1 MVQVPLTRV
10 TTLNDGNS
18 KSIADSDYVVYW
30 MIAFKR
36 VGYNFAL
43 QRAVEWANTLS
54 QPLLILEPLILDY
67 PMSSIRFHKF
77 ILEGMKEVDEMI
89 ADTNAYYYP
98 FVEQSAQESEGLL
111 KEISKNASVV
121 VTDDYPT
128 YFVPQMIAK
137 ASGEIDTKY
146 ELVDSNGVVPIRLS
160 EKEYV
165 RAHDF
170 RRYLH
175 KNLED
180 FITETPL
187 ENSLELLD
195 KKFDPSHLKTVQK
208 KWEPYNFKEQNIDD
222 FLQNLDIDKT
232 VEISSIHGGYSYALK
247 QLNKFIDIGYQD
259 YAEYSSH
266 PSKEASSQLSP
277 YLHYGQISTHEVFE
291 KISNLESWSPETI
304 DPKMQG
310 RRQGWWGSTENFES
324 FMDELITWREL
335 GYHTCVRRANY
346 NQYSSLPEWAIK
358 TLHEHSSD
366 EREHIYSLD
375 ELIFSQTHDEIW
387 NAAQN
392 QLRTQGIIQNYLRM
406 LWGKKIL
413 EWTPNP
419 QIALSYMITLNDR
432 FALDGR
438 DPNSYSGVFWI
449 LGRYDRAW
457 GPERSIYGK
466 IRYMTSDSTSKKFN
480 LKPYLEKWSNES
492 LDIHTSL

>member
-43 QRAVEWANTLS
+43 QRAVEWANKLS

-98 FVEQSAQESEGLL
+98 FVEQSTQESEGLL

-180 FITETPL
+180 FIIETPL

-195 KKFDPSHLKTVQK
+195 KKFDPSQLKTVQK
-208 KWEPYNFKEQNIDD
+208 KWEPYNFKEQNIED

-259 YAEYSSH
+259 YAKYSSN

-310 RRQGWWGSTENFES
+310 RRQGWWGSTENFEG

-375 ELIFSQTHDEIW
+375 ELTFSLTHDEIW

-466 IRYMTSDSTSKKFN
+466 IRYMTSEKTKKKFKK
-480 LKPYLEKWSNES
+480 KP
-492 LDIHTSL
+492 

>member
-43 QRAVEWANTLS
+43 QRAVEWANKLS

-98 FVEQSAQESEGLL
+98 FVEQSTQESEGLL

-180 FITETPL
+180 FIIETPL

-195 KKFDPSHLKTVQK
+195 KKFDPSQLKTVQK

-259 YAEYSSH
+259 YAKYSSN

-375 ELIFSQTHDEIW
+375 ELTFSLTHDEIW

-466 IRYMTSDSTSKKFN
+466 IRYMTSEKTKKKFKK
-480 LKPYLEKWSNES
+480 KP
-492 LDIHTSL
+492 